1 MFAIACFHSLGRAQ
15 DEQHRSF
22 IEGGLRQGWW
32 YELASSRPPND
43 VQSWVDRLNQWSQ
56 PNAVDQPYLQWRRTF
71 VDLYTI
77 ARWLDEYVEIV
88 RKLPRVIN
96 DLGPISLN
104 GALTPSYWAAGARL
118 SLEAAPINRSLGIGI
133 NWMIRELLRL
143 GVYSG
148 ADEHILVPYCWMSS
162 ERLRKLLAA
171 IGANVESRA
180 DKDASRTIYDF
191 VVRHIGESAARFC
204 GDFDLPLQTI
214 TRATNRS
221 ALQQCFESCDRD
233 PPDFESDDTD
243 LPDAIPFEIIEP

>member
-1 MFAIACFHSLGRAQ
+1 M
-15 DEQHRSF
+15 
-22 IEGGLRQGWW
+22 
-32 YELASSRPPND
+32 
-43 VQSWVDRLNQWSQ
+43 
-56 PNAVDQPYLQWRRTF
+56 QWRRTF

-118 SLEAAPINRSLGIGI
+118 SLEAAPINRSLEIGI

-171 IGANVESRA
+171 IGANVGFRA

-191 VVRHIGESAARFC
+191 VDRHIGESAARFC

-221 ALQQCFESCDRD
+221 ALQQCFKSCDRD

-243 LPDAIPFEIIEP
+243 LPDTIPFEIIEP